1 MGRKK
6 VKEWQFIGEITENWV
21 AANYPTAQPKDS
33 WKYKDTINTFFEWM
47 GLTETEFM
55 EGYKRAKDRREWA
68 QVTGKKL
75 VAFYNYRKKKGYA
88 TNTVRSEVSKI
99 RAFCR
104 DNCTTLIIQR
114 RKIGRPTKAK
124 DEHEFTREELAKMF
138 YVADVRDKA
147 ILSTAISLGYSI
159 QDFSELP
166 RSLIE
171 SLVDKAI
178 QEKIDFI
185 GFDYQREKTHVESRS
200 HLTPEAR
207 ESLKAWF
214 DYIDKKRETEGK
226 TKTEWV
232 WCNGNNGRLSDQ
244 AINDVIK
251 NLVKK
256 ANIITT
262 GKIKFH
268 LLRKFLMN
276 ALHDANFSSWEVKR
290 IIGKQIATSDAT
302 YLQGLNRK
310 VSEKFHQVYEFI
322 RLTGYANKNGLKAE
336 EQAQKIQQLEISLE
350 QEKQDK
356 LTLYQILQY
365 TIPRDNLI
373 NAISQIMRARNI
385 QKEDLKAMA
394 TTTEGETEIENM
406 SNEKLVEV
414 LKALVQQQQKQ
425 QA

>member
-1 MGRKK
+1 
-6 VKEWQFIGEITENWV
+6 
-21 AANYPTAQPKDS
+21 
-33 WKYKDTINTFFEWM
+33 
-47 GLTETEFM
+47 M
-55 EGYKRAKDRREWA
+55 EAYKRTKDRHEWA
-68 QVTGKKL
+68 RKTGFKV
-75 VAFYNYRKKKGYA
+75 VAFYNYRIKKGYA
-88 TNTVRSEVSKI
+88 TNTVRAEVSTI

-104 DNCTTLIIQR
+104 DNCTTLIVA
-114 RKIGRPTKAK
+114 RKKIAKARKAK
-124 DEHEFTREELAKMF
+124 GEHEFTREELAKMF

-159 QDFSELP
+159 QDFAALP

-171 SLVDKAI
+171 SLVNKAI

-185 GFDYQREKTHVESRS
+185 GFDYERQKTHVESRS
-200 HLTPEAR
+200 HLTLEAR

-262 GKIKFH
+262 GKIRFH

-290 IIGKQIATSDAT
+290 IVGKEIATSDAT
-302 YLQGLNRK
+302 YLQGLSRK
-310 VSEKFHQVYEFI
+310 VSEKFNQVYSFI

-336 EQAQKIQQLEISLE
+336 KQAEKIQQLEIALE
-350 QEKQDK
+350 HQQQRE
-356 LTLYQILQY
+356 LVLYQILEY
-365 TIPRDNLI
+365 AIPKKNLI
-373 NAISQIMRARNI
+373 RAMNELMKVKNI
-385 QKEDLKAMA
+385 KKEELGIKTALDVNLI
-394 TTTEGETEIENM
+394 ESFVEIFTKSKEN
-406 SNEKLVEV
+406 
-414 LKALVQQQQKQ
+414 Q